1 MSKSL
6 LDRQQGPLFSPSF
19 DRKGNPSGNYIG
31 SQVKSDDSYAYF
43 KETNI
48 ESSSSFRYGNKPYL
62 VSSQQLRIDYSNYEN
77 HTFFHSAVAKVN
89 EGFDKLVNFY
99 PFEKSRKEIEKFE
112 DDLTGFEKYILNSFP
127 KNTGYLNFSGSA
139 PGESIL
145 NGTYIVVQD
154 KSGASI
160 SSISDNNTGDPVLDP
175 KLKPLSIE
183 LFLDIP
189 EQVNDNQIIVQKFA
203 SYANNFTLAL
213 SQSSSTSNCD
223 IIFSITSGSNYNIVT
238 GSVNKGSFF
247 HLTAMYDPYTD
258 KKIKM
263 LVDDTLYQSENSVIF
278 NGLNYFSA
286 DLTIGKGEN
295 YRIGG
300 TATFE
305 QQQSFSGSMDDF
317 KLFHDVF
324 SLDDIKKRRYRSYYT
339 PHDQNTRSIKL
350 YYKFNEP
357 YGEYTG
363 NNILID
369 SSGNSLHTS
378 ISNYD
383 NLLRLNTTESP
394 VISEDVNRCPV
405 LFPTYSD
412 VVDLNTELLL
422 TASLYDEYNP
432 NLITKLVPRHYFQE
446 ATNFRDYTSELTNLN
461 SNFENFSA
469 GNLGQ
474 KKSEIPH
481 IQLLM
486 QLLLSYAKFFDEL
499 KLYIDAVTH
508 FRHTKYEDYDT
519 TPDPFLQRRA
529 KILNIKL
536 PNMFSDS
543 SVEQALEGIN
553 LTTNP
558 GISEKNLNMIQNLVW
573 RRILSDAPQV
583 NKARGTVRSIKSIF
597 RNAGIEPDNILT
609 FREYG
614 GSKEK
619 SLDASRELRRDVF
632 NFINFKSSRNIPT
645 TSTDQNGYPQDTG
658 IPRIKTNFLSSSRIE
673 TGEPVIAGNF
683 VNKSAD
689 IIHGISDN
697 QSDGLLTSGSFTY
710 EGLYVWENGYQQSES
725 LIRFQVTGSDAPS
738 NKEGCALNVVADNEK
753 ITLYVCDDPI
763 ASNVSALELSGVNIF
778 DGGIWHVSAGKA
790 NSHDIKFKPDGVGQY
805 FLRAA
810 KQSVGELL
818 ESHVTASFFNESAD
832 SVFKNITAAYNAS
845 GSFLVVGRQELQEGT
860 SNKLLNNNS
869 LASEARIT
877 DFTGEL
883 VNNRFYSKYTSDEE
897 FKNRSKNYS
906 SFGVDDPKKNY
917 NFTPLTTGSFER
929 VVLHTDAKQASTM
942 SDTSGRFTVFDFSQN
957 NFHFEGYNFTPE
969 VNVTTQKRVEYEI
982 LSDKF
987 DLNYTK
993 EKVRVRSFQDTTLV
1007 SQGYFAT
1014 TAPVHEVLPSEVSI
1028 DDNRLSLDMSSMKG
1042 LNENILRVFSDLTP
1056 LEDALGKP
1064 NMLFDDSYKELKAL
1078 REIYFNNLI
1087 EDLDLEKYR
1096 NMFKWIDNSFT
1107 DVVFSML
1114 PKTTNFLGIN
1124 FIYESHVLERNRIRY
1139 LYDDIYMLANERSNK
1154 RTQFLLSQFVGK
1166 IKRH

>member
-6 LDRQQGPLFSPSF
+6 LDRQQGTLFSPSF
-19 DRKGNPSGNYIG
+19 DRKGNPSANYIA
-31 SQVKSDDSYAYF
+31 SQVKSGDSYAYF

-62 VSSQQLRIDYSNYEN
+62 VSSQQLRIDYSKYEN

-89 EGFDKLVNFY
+89 ESFDKLVNFY
-99 PFEKSRKEIEKFE
+99 PFESSRKEIEKFE
-112 DDLTGFEKYILNSFP
+112 DDLTGFEKYVLNSFP

-139 PGESIL
+139 PGESIT

-160 SSISDNNTGDPVLDP
+160 SSISDSNTGAPVLDP
-175 KLKPLSIE
+175 KFKPLSIE
-183 LFLDIP
+183 LFLNIP
-189 EQVNDNQIIVQKFA
+189 DQVNDNQIVIQKFA

-213 SQSSSTSNCD
+213 SQSSSTSQCD
-223 IIFSITSGSNYNIVT
+223 MIFSITSGNNFNIVT

-258 KKIKM
+258 QKIKM
-263 LVDDTLYQSENSVIF
+263 LIDDKLYQSSNSVIF
-278 NGLNYFSA
+278 NSLDYFSS
-286 DLTIGKGEN
+286 DLTIGYGEN

-300 TATFE
+300 AATFE

-324 SLDDIKKRRYRSYYT
+324 SVDNIKKRRHRTYYT
-339 PHDQNTRSIKL
+339 PHEQNKRSIRL

-369 SSGNSLHTS
+369 SSGNSLHTV

-383 NLLRLNTTESP
+383 NALRLNSDDSP
-394 VISEDVNRCPV
+394 VVSEDVNRCPV

-446 ATNFRDYTSELTNLN
+446 ATNFRDYTSELGSLD
-461 SNFENFSA
+461 SNFENFSE

-519 TPDPFLQRRA
+519 TPDPFLKRRA
-529 KILNIKL
+529 KLLNIRL
-536 PNMFSDS
+536 PNLFSDS
-543 SVEQALEGIN
+543 SVEQALEGVN
-553 LTTNP
+553 LTTYP
-558 GISEKNLNMIQNLVW
+558 GLSEMNLNMIQNLVW
-573 RRILSDAPQV
+573 RRMLSDAPQI

-619 SLDASRELRRDVF
+619 SLDASRELRKDVF
-632 NFINFKSSRNIPT
+632 NFVTFESSRNIIT
-645 TSTDQNGYPQDTG
+645 TSTDSNGYPQDIG
-658 IPRIKTNFLSSSRIE
+658 IPNIKTGFLSSSRVE
-673 TGEPVIAGNF
+673 VGEPAIAGNF
-683 VNKSAD
+683 VNKTSEY
-689 IIHGISDN
+689 IHGVSDN

-710 EGLYVWENGYQQSES
+710 EGLYVWEEGYQQQES
-725 LIRFQVTGSDAPS
+725 LIRLQVTGSDAPS
-738 NKEGCALNVVADNEK
+738 SKEGCVLNVVASNEK
-753 ITLYVCDDPI
+753 ITLHVCDNPVTSN
-763 ASNVSALELSGVNIF
+763 ASSLELSGVNIF
-778 DGGIWHVSAGKA
+778 DGDIWHVSVGKA
-790 NSHDIKFKPDGVGQY
+790 SSHDIKFKPNGVGKY
-805 FLRAA
+805 FLRAT
-810 KQSVGELL
+810 KQSVGDIL
-818 ESHVTASFFNESAD
+818 ESYTTASFFNEAAN
-832 SVFKNITAAYNAS
+832 SVFKNITPTYNAS
-845 GSFLVVGRQELQEGT
+845 GSFLVIGRQVLQEGGA
-860 SNKLLNNNS
+860 NKLLNDSS
-869 LASEARIT
+869 LTSEARVT
-877 DFTGEL
+877 NFTGE
-883 VNNRFYSKYTSDEE
+883 VANNRFYSKYTTEEE

-906 SFGVDDPKKNY
+906 SFGVSDPRKNY

-929 VVLHTDAKQASTM
+929 IVLHTDAKQATTE
-942 SDTSGRFTVFDFSQN
+942 SDGSGRFTVFDFSQN
-957 NFHFEGYNFTPE
+957 NFHFIGSNFTPDI
-969 VNVTTQKRVEYEI
+969 NVTSQKRVEYEI

-993 EKVRVRSFQDTTLV
+993 EKVRVRSLQDTTLL
-1007 SQGYFAT
+1007 SQEYFAT
-1014 TAPVHEVLPSEVSI
+1014 TGPVHEVLPSEESI

-1042 LNENILRVFSDLTP
+1042 LNEGILKVFSDLTP

-1064 NMLFDDSYKELKAL
+1064 NMVFDDSYKELKVL
-1078 REIYFNNLI
+1078 RDIYFNNLI